1 MKGIELPINI
11 LVIIAMAVMVLLG
24 LVAIYMGGFG
34 GGAGQIQLNSA
45 KTDACQQLIRSGG
58 CGDYGA
64 TANILV
70 SGFDAD
76 KDGSLD
82 PGNGISS
89 SKAGGGG
96 GINPPS
102 SGDQDNLFT
111 LCVNW
116 FSCPQPYD
124 PNKPT
129 DTEKRAFVDCCHK
142 KVCGCPI

>member
-34 GGAGQIQLNSA
+34 GGAGQIQLNNA
-45 KTDACQQLIRSGG
+45 KTEACQELIRSGK
-58 CGDYGA
+58 CGDYDA
-64 TANILV
+64 TKNILV
-70 SGFDAD
+70 SGFDAN
-76 KDGSLD
+76 KDGNLN
-82 PGNGISS
+82 PGSS
-89 SKAGGGG
+89 IPSSPKAGG

-102 SGDQDNLFT
+102 GSQDNLFT

-116 FSCPQPYD
+116 FSCPQPKSLD
-124 PNKPT
+124 NPEDT
-129 DTEKRAFVDCCHK
+129 DKRAFVDCCHK